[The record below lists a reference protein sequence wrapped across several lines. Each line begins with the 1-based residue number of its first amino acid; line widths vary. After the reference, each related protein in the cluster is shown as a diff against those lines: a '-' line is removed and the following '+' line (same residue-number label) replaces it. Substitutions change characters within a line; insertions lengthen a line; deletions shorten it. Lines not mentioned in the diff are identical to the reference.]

1 MRSFENCRMLVNN
14 LKDPE
19 RDVLQSADREVCG
32 FIYENRYVPLTNIAK
47 DSRTFIADPAE
58 VAVILA
64 RYGEPVAI
72 FHSHPNGSPN
82 PSEEDVRLASYYLNS
97 TILIGRIIN
106 GRLEL
111 SQVVAPPQ
119 LDPPPAVQP

>member
-1 MRSFENCRMLVNN
+1 MRSFESCRMLVNN

-64 RYGEPVAI
+64 RY
-72 FHSHPNGSPN
+72 
-82 PSEEDVRLASYYLNS
+82 
-97 TILIGRIIN
+97 
-106 GRLEL
+106 
-111 SQVVAPPQ
+111 
-119 LDPPPAVQP
+119 

>member
-1 MRSFENCRMLVNN
+1 MLVNN

-19 RDVLQSADREVCG
+19 RDALESAEREVCG

-47 DSRTFIADPAE
+47 KSGTFIADPAE
-58 VAVILA
+58 VAVTLA

-72 FHSHPNGSPN
+72 FHSHPNGSPA
-82 PSEEDVRLASYYLNS
+82 PSAEDVRLASYYSNS
-97 TILIGRIIN
+97 MILIGRIIN

-119 LDPPPAVQP
+119 LDPAPAVQP